1 MNILLKR
8 LAHSL
13 QQGES
18 FCLQVLYHQLSW
30 GNPAC
35 PHDSQILHIYENI
48 QKFQYARSLMF

>member
-48 QKFQYARSLMF
+48 QKFDFSTHVH